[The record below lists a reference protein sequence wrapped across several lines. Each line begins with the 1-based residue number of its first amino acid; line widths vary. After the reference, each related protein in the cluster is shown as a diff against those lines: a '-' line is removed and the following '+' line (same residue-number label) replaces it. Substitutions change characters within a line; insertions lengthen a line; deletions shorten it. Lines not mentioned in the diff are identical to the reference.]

1 MDRNEKCASIDS
13 PDGTVFIVSSN
24 LGLRR
29 LKSPV
34 CLLLPLI
41 VWHSEIFPVISI
53 QGLRPNLCSLFSKLY
68 LEISV
73 GAQVHKTTSAREMAP
88 HAWNEKF
95 SFDSTG
101 SEDLSLTLYRRRLF
115 SPPAM
120 ISRVTVLTDLEPRNQ
135 DLVKI
140 LPSSNKRR
148 LMTVTFRLQEPE
160 RDLRDSRCPVFAF
173 IIGID
178 EYLSN
183 SIPDLR
189 GCVNDAQTIKTF
201 LTNRFHIPEPQ
212 IAFLANADATRDTIL
227 EKFQSHLIDN
237 SAIEQD
243 DTIIIYY
250 AGHGSRA
257 KAPDSW
263 PSTDGKIETLVPR
276 DERTT
281 TLDGQFVHGIPDRT
295 INTLLS
301 RLATAKGNNIT
312 VIFDCCHSGGI
323 TRDSGSSILPV
334 PRFVETLVPIPEH
347 LDWILLGARS
357 GNVDLPPNIKHKFM
371 HSHVL
376 LAACRQQQR
385 ARECI
390 SASGE
395 PCGFFT
401 DSLIKQLRGI
411 GPNRITYAE
420 LLDLLPTLPDQ
431 NPQCEGANKDRFIF
445 DLEGPAHDPMAHA
458 LIVRE
463 DGTLEVDTGS
473 IRGVVVGTQFV
484 PERDARRGL
493 EPQLVLVAVSVNL
506 RSSILIPTVPVKN
519 LVFPEGTRLVVSDW
533 KNDAVM
539 MKVYVHAGEIPQF
552 AISDVSV
559 QRRGPKFLVV
569 ESLDN
574 ADLAVR
580 RISEAEFSI
589 TRLDPKLSRYVMQDV
604 KLDVPVENLP
614 YVLDT
619 VAQFNY
625 FLGRHNG
632 NDSLGNDVKIE
643 MYSLGGEYGARVP
656 NLDLGN
662 LLVDNEGRFR
672 LEPEGK
678 YGFAIC
684 NYSQYDL
691 FPYLFY
697 FDPATYSIDA
707 WYKPESSTMEPPLK
721 AKSGPEPT
729 RITVGYGAGGGYAFQ
744 FVIPEGV
751 TSDTGFL
758 KLFISTKYL
767 DMSRVEQPVA
777 ADTVIGGRDSQAERL
792 VMDAEIWGAADA
804 VVTMFIEEPSSAQ

>member
-1 MDRNEKCASIDS
+1 MDRNKKFEEIEF
-13 PDGTVFIVSSN
+13 TVI
-24 LGLRR
+24 G
-29 LKSPV
+29 
-34 CLLLPLI
+34 I
-41 VWHSEIFPVISI
+41 E
-53 QGLRPNLCSLFSKLY
+53 GLRPNLCSLFSKLH
-68 LEISV
+68 LEIRV
-73 GAQVHKTTSAREMAP
+73 GAQIRRTTGARGMASCVC
-88 HAWNEKF
+88 NEKF
-95 SFDSTG
+95 SFASTG
-101 SEDLSLTLYRRRLF
+101 SDDLKLMLYRKRPF
-115 SPPAM
+115 SPPAL
-120 ISRVTVLTDLEPRNQ
+120 ISSVTVLTDLEPRNQ
-135 DLVKI
+135 GNDI
-140 LPSSNKRR
+140 LFIS
-148 LMTVTFRLQEPE
+148 
-160 RDLRDSRCPVFAF
+160 LRS
-173 IIGID
+173 
-178 EYLSN
+178 YLSN
-183 SIPDLR
+183 SIPNLK

-212 IAFLANADATRDTIL
+212 IAILVNADATRDTIL
-227 EKFQSHLIDN
+227 EKFQSHLINN

-263 PSTDGKIETLVPR
+263 PSMDGKIETLVPH
-276 DERTT
+276 DERTK
-281 TLDGQFVHGIPDRT
+281 TL
-295 INTLLS
+295 
-301 RLATAKGNNIT
+301 T

-323 TRDSGSSILPV
+323 TRDSGSNILPV
-334 PRFVETLVPIPEH
+334 PRFVETLVPIPKH
-347 LDWILLGARS
+347 LDWNLLGVRS
-357 GNVDLPPNIKHKFM
+357 GNVDLPSGIKHKFM

-376 LAACRQQQR
+376 LAACREQQR

-395 PCGFFT
+395 P
-401 DSLIKQLRGI
+401 LIKQLREI

-420 LLDLLPTLPDQ
+420 LLDLLPTLPNQ

-458 LIVRE
+458 LTMRE

-473 IRGVVVGTQFV
+473 MRGVVVGTQFV

-506 RSSILIPTVPVKN
+506 NSSTLIPTVPVEN
-519 LVFPEGTRLVVSDW
+519 LVFPEGTKLVVSEW

-539 MKVYVHAGEIPQF
+539 MKVYVHPGETPQF
-552 AISDVSV
+552 ATSDVSV
-559 QRRGPKFLVV
+559 QRRGSKFLVV
-569 ESLDN
+569 ECLDN

-589 TRLDPKLSRYVMQDV
+589 TRLDPKLSRYVFPDV
-604 KLDVPVENLP
+604 KLDVPVENIP
-614 YVLDT
+614 CVLDA

-632 NDSLGNDVKIE
+632 NASLGNEVKIE
-643 MYSLGGEYGARVP
+643 MYSLGGEYWARVP
-656 NLDLGN
+656 NLELGN

-672 LEPEGK
+672 LKPEGK

-697 FDPATYSIDA
+697 FDPATYSVDG
-707 WYKPESSTMEPPLK
+707 WYKPESPTMEPPLK

-744 FVIPEGV
+744 FAIPEGL
-751 TSDTGFL
+751 TSDTGFR
-758 KLFISTKYL
+758 KLFVSTKYL
-767 DMSRVEQPVA
+767 DMSGVEQPA
-777 ADTVIGGRDSQAERL
+777 ATDTVIGGRDFHAERP
-792 VMDAEIWGAADA
+792 VMAAEVWSTVDA
-804 VVTMFIEEPSSAQ
+804 VVTMFIEDPPSPQ

>member
-1 MDRNEKCASIDS
+1 M
-13 PDGTVFIVSSN
+13 
-24 LGLRR
+24 
-29 LKSPV
+29 
-34 CLLLPLI
+34 
-41 VWHSEIFPVISI
+41 
-53 QGLRPNLCSLFSKLY
+53 
-68 LEISV
+68 
-73 GAQVHKTTSAREMAP
+73 
-88 HAWNEKF
+88 
-95 SFDSTG
+95 
-101 SEDLSLTLYRRRLF
+101 LYRARPF
-115 SPPAM
+115 SPPALV
-120 ISRVTVLTDLEPRNQ
+120 SSVTVLTDLEPRNQ
-135 DLVKI
+135 DIVKT
-140 LPSSNKRR
+140 LPSSNRR
-148 LMTVTFRLQEPE
+148 SMTVTFRLQEPE
-160 RDLRDSRCPVFAF
+160 RNLRDPRCPVFAF

-178 EYLSN
+178 EYLAN
-183 SIPDLR
+183 SIPNLK
-189 GCVNDAQTIKTF
+189 GCVNDAQTVKTF

-212 IAFLANADATRDTIL
+212 IAILVNADATRDIIL

-263 PSTDGKIETLVPR
+263 PSMDGKIETLVPH
-276 DERTT
+276 DERTK
-281 TLDGQFVHGIPDRT
+281 TLENGQVVHGIPDRT
-295 INTLLS
+295 INMLLS

-323 TRDSGSSILPV
+323 TRDSSSSILPV

-347 LDWILLGARS
+347 LDWNLLGVRS
-357 GNVDLPPNIKHKFM
+357 GKVDLPLGIKHKFM

-376 LAACRQQQR
+376 LAACREQQR

-401 DSLIKQLRGI
+401 DSLIKHLRGI

-445 DLEGPAHDPMAHA
+445 NLEGPAHDPIAHA
-458 LIVRE
+458 LTMRE
-463 DGTLEVDTGS
+463 DGTLEVDAGS
-473 IRGVVVGTQFV
+473 MRGVVVGTQFV
-484 PERDARRGL
+484 PERDARRSL
-493 EPQLVLVAVSVNL
+493 EPQLVLVAVSVDLN
-506 RSSILIPTVPVKN
+506 SSTLIPMMPAEN
-519 LVFPEGTRLVVSDW
+519 L
-533 KNDAVM
+533 
-539 MKVYVHAGEIPQF
+539 
-552 AISDVSV
+552 
-559 QRRGPKFLVV
+559 FLVV
-569 ESLDN
+569 ECPN
-574 ADLAVR
+574 HADLAVR

-589 TRLDPKLSRYVMQDV
+589 TRLDPKLSRYVVPDV

-614 YVLDT
+614 CVLDA

-632 NDSLGNDVKIE
+632 NDSLGNEVKIE
-643 MYSLGGEYGARVP
+643 MYSLSGEYWARVP
-656 NLDLGN
+656 DLEFGN

-672 LEPEGK
+672 LEPEGR

-697 FDPATYSIDA
+697 FDPATYSVDA
-707 WYKPESSTMEPPLK
+707 WYKPESPTMEPPLK
-721 AKSGPEPT
+721 AKSGPGPT
-729 RITVGYGAGGGYAFQ
+729 RITIGYGAGGGYAFQ

-758 KLFISTKYL
+758 KLFVSTKYL
-767 DMSRVEQPVA
+767 DMSGVEQPAA
-777 ADTVIGGRDSQAERL
+777 ADTVIRGRGSHAERPA
-792 VMDAEIWGAADA
+792 MAAEIWSAVDA
-804 VVTMFIEEPSSAQ
+804 VVTMFIEEPPSPQ